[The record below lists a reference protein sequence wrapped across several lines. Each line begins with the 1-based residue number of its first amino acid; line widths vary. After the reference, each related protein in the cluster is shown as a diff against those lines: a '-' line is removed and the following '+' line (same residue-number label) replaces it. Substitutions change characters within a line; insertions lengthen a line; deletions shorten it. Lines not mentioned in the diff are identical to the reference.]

1 MGFLLQCALQ
11 RDKVPTKGCH
21 MLQKTIENIEA
32 KVRENSSVTDE
43 SKAELLSLLAMLKA
57 EVGELSKTHPE
68 QAESITS
75 FAQASAHEAT
85 RKEKNPDLL
94 RLSLDGLSASVKE
107 LETSHPDLLRI
118 VNGVSQVLA
127 NMGI

>member
-1 MGFLLQCALQ
+1 MIQ
-11 RDKVPTKGCH
+11 T
-21 MLQKTIENIEA
+21 TIKNIET
-32 KVRENSSVTDE
+32 KIKESESVSDE
-43 SKAELLSLLAMLKA
+43 SRTELLRLLATLKA
-57 EVGELSKTHPE
+57 EIEELSKTHPE

-94 RLSLDGLSASVKE
+94 KLSLDGLSTSVKE
-107 LETSHPDLLRI
+107 LETSHPDLLQV
-118 VNGVSQVLA
+118 VNKVSLILA

>member
-1 MGFLLQCALQ
+1 
-11 RDKVPTKGCH
+11 

>member
-1 MGFLLQCALQ
+1 MI
-11 RDKVPTKGCH
+11 
-21 MLQKTIENIEA
+21 QKTIENIEA
-32 KVRENSSVTDE
+32 KIRKSGPVSNE
-43 SKAELLSLLAMLKA
+43 SRAELLRLLAKLKT
-57 EVGELSKTHPE
+57 EIEELSKTHPE

-94 RLSLDGLSASVKE
+94 KLSLDGLSVSVKE
-107 LETSHPDLLRI
+107 LETSHPDLLRL
-118 VNGVSQVLA
+118 VNAVSQALA

>member
-1 MGFLLQCALQ
+1 
-11 RDKVPTKGCH
+11 

-32 KVRENSSVTDE
+32 KVRENSSVSDE

-118 VNGVSQVLA
+118 VNAVSQVLA

>member
-1 MGFLLQCALQ
+1 MI
-11 RDKVPTKGCH
+11 
-21 MLQKTIENIEA
+21 QKTIENIEG
-32 KVRENSSVTDE
+32 KIRESSSVNDE
-43 SKAELLSLLAMLKA
+43 SRAELLRLLAMLKT
-57 EVGELSKTHPE
+57 EIGELSKTHPE

-94 RLSLDGLSASVKE
+94 KLSLDGLSVSVKE
-107 LETSHPDLLRI
+107 IETSHPDLLRV
-118 VNGVSQVLA
+118 VNAVSQALA

>member
-1 MGFLLQCALQ
+1 MI
-11 RDKVPTKGCH
+11 
-21 MLQKTIENIEA
+21 QKTIENIET
-32 KVRENSSVTDE
+32 KIRESSSVSDE
-43 SKAELLSLLAMLKA
+43 SRTELLRLLAMLKD
-57 EVGELSKTHPE
+57 EIGEFSKTHPE

-94 RLSLDGLSASVKE
+94 KLSLDGLSASVKD
-107 LETSHPDLLRI
+107 LEASHPNLLQL
-118 VNGVSQVLA
+118 VNKVSQALA

>member
-1 MGFLLQCALQ
+1 MI
-11 RDKVPTKGCH
+11 
-21 MLQKTIENIEA
+21 QKTIENIEA
-32 KVRENSSVTDE
+32 KISESNSVSDENRT
-43 SKAELLSLLAMLKA
+43 ELLRLLAMLKT

-94 RLSLDGLSASVKE
+94 KLSLDGLSTSVKE
-107 LETSHPDLLRI
+107 IETSHPDLLRI
-118 VNGVSQVLA
+118 VNAVSQALA

>member
-1 MGFLLQCALQ
+1 MI
-11 RDKVPTKGCH
+11 
-21 MLQKTIENIEA
+21 QKTIENIET
-32 KVRENSSVTDE
+32 KIQESDSVSNE
-43 SKAELLSLLAMLKA
+43 SRSELLGLLATLKA
-57 EVGELSKTHPE
+57 EIGELSKTHPE

-94 RLSLDGLSASVKE
+94 KLSLDGLSGSVKE
-107 LETSHPDLLRI
+107 LETSHPNLTRL
-118 VNGVSQVLA
+118 VNRVSQALA

>member
-1 MGFLLQCALQ
+1 MI
-11 RDKVPTKGCH
+11 
-21 MLQKTIENIEA
+21 QKTIENIET
-32 KVRENSSVTDE
+32 KIKESSSVNDE
-43 SKAELLSLLAMLKA
+43 SRKELLGLLSMLKT
-57 EVGELSKTHPE
+57 EIDELSKTHPE

-94 RLSLDGLSASVKE
+94 KLSLSGLTTSVKE
-107 LETSHPDLLRI
+107 LESSHPDLTQL
-118 VNGVSQVLA
+118 VNKVSQALA

>member
-1 MGFLLQCALQ
+1 MI
-11 RDKVPTKGCH
+11 
-21 MLQKTIENIEA
+21 QKTIENIEA
-32 KVRENSSVTDE
+32 KVRESGAISDE
-43 SKAELLSLLAMLKA
+43 SKGELLRLLSVLKT

-75 FAQASAHEAT
+75 FAQASTHEAT

-94 RLSLDGLSASVKE
+94 KLSLDGLSVSVKE
-107 LETSHPDLLRI
+107 FETSHPDLLRV
-118 VNGVSQVLA
+118 VNRVSHVLA

>member
-1 MGFLLQCALQ
+1 MI
-11 RDKVPTKGCH
+11 
-21 MLQKTIENIEA
+21 QKTIENIEG
-32 KVRENSSVTDE
+32 KIRESSSVNDE
-43 SKAELLSLLAMLKA
+43 SRAELLRLLAMLKT
-57 EVGELSKTHPE
+57 EIGELSKTHPE

-94 RLSLDGLSASVKE
+94 KLSLDGLSASVKGVE
-107 LETSHPDLLRI
+107 ASHPDLLQV
-118 VNGVSQVLA
+118 VNKVSQALA

>member
-1 MGFLLQCALQ
+1 
-11 RDKVPTKGCH
+11 

-32 KVRENSSVTDE
+32 KIRENNSVTDE
-43 SKAELLSLLAMLKA
+43 SRAELLSLLAMLKA

-68 QAESITS
+68 HAESITS

-94 RLSLDGLSASVKE
+94 RLSLSGLTASVKE
-107 LETSHPDLLRI
+107 LESSHPDLTQV
-118 VNGVSQVLA
+118 VNKVSQALA

>member
-1 MGFLLQCALQ
+1 MI
-11 RDKVPTKGCH
+11 
-21 MLQKTIENIEA
+21 QKTVENIEE
-32 KVRENSSVTDE
+32 KIRESSSVNDE
-43 SKAELLSLLAMLKA
+43 SKAELLRLLAMLKA
-57 EVGELSKTHPE
+57 EIGELSKTHPE

-94 RLSLDGLSASVKE
+94 KLSLDGLSASVKGIE
-107 LETSHPDLLRI
+107 ASHPDLLRV
-118 VNGVSQVLA
+118 VNAVSQVLA

>member
-1 MGFLLQCALQ
+1 
-11 RDKVPTKGCH
+11 

-43 SKAELLSLLAMLKA
+43 SKAELLSLLAMLKT

-68 QAESITS
+68 QAESIAS

-94 RLSLDGLSASVKE
+94 RLSLDGLSTSVKE
-107 LETSHPDLLRI
+107 LETSHPNLLRI
-118 VNGVSQVLA
+118 VNAVSQILA

>member
-1 MGFLLQCALQ
+1 
-11 RDKVPTKGCH
+11 

-43 SKAELLSLLAMLKA
+43 SKAELLSLLAMLKT

-68 QAESITS
+68 QAESIAS

-94 RLSLDGLSASVKE
+94 RLSLDGLSTSVKE

-118 VNGVSQVLA
+118 VNAVSQVLA

>member
-1 MGFLLQCALQ
+1 MIQ
-11 RDKVPTKGCH
+11 R
-21 MLQKTIENIEA
+21 TIENIEA
-32 KVRENSSVTDE
+32 KIKESSSVSDE
-43 SKAELLSLLAMLKA
+43 SRAELLRLLTMLKA
-57 EVGELSKTHPE
+57 EIGELSKTHPE

-94 RLSLDGLSASVKE
+94 KLSLDGLSVSVKE
-107 LETSHPDLLRI
+107 LETSHPDLLRL
-118 VNGVSQVLA
+118 VNAMSQALA

>member
-1 MGFLLQCALQ
+1 MI
-11 RDKVPTKGCH
+11 
-21 MLQKTIENIEA
+21 QKTIENIEA
-32 KVRENSSVTDE
+32 RIRQSGSVSDE
-43 SKAELLSLLAMLKA
+43 GRAELLKLLAMLKA

-68 QAESITS
+68 QAESISS

-94 RLSLDGLSASVKE
+94 KLSLEGLTSSVKE
-107 LETSHPDLLRI
+107 FETSHPGLLKI
-118 VNGVSQVLA
+118 VNGVSQALA

>member
-1 MGFLLQCALQ
+1 MI
-11 RDKVPTKGCH
+11 
-21 MLQKTIENIEA
+21 QKTIENIET
-32 KVRENSSVTDE
+32 KIRESGSVSEE
-43 SKAELLSLLAMLKA
+43 SRTELLRLLAMLKD
-57 EVGELSKTHPE
+57 EIGEFSKTHPE

-94 RLSLDGLSASVKE
+94 KLSLDGLSASVKD
-107 LETSHPDLLRI
+107 LEASHPNLLQL
-118 VNGVSQVLA
+118 VNKVSQALA

>member
-1 MGFLLQCALQ
+1 
-11 RDKVPTKGCH
+11 

-68 QAESITS
+68 QAESIAS

-94 RLSLDGLSASVKE
+94 RLSLDGLSTSVKE

-118 VNGVSQVLA
+118 VNAVSQVLA

>member
-1 MGFLLQCALQ
+1 MI
-11 RDKVPTKGCH
+11 
-21 MLQKTIENIEA
+21 QKTIENIET
-32 KVRENSSVTDE
+32 KIRE
-43 SKAELLSLLAMLKA
+43 SKTVNEKSRTELLRLLVKLKT
-57 EVGELSKTHPE
+57 EIGELSKTHPE

-94 RLSLDGLSASVKE
+94 KLSLDGLSESVKE
-107 LETSHPDLLRI
+107 IESSHPNLLQL
-118 VNGVSQVLA
+118 VNKVSQALA

>member
-1 MGFLLQCALQ
+1 MI
-11 RDKVPTKGCH
+11 R
-21 MLQKTIENIEA
+21 KTIENIEA
-32 KVRENSSVTDE
+32 KIKENSSVADE
-43 SKAELLSLLAMLKA
+43 SKAELLRLLAMLKA
-57 EVGELSKTHPE
+57 EIAEVSKTHPE

-94 RLSLDGLSASVKE
+94 RLSLDGLSTSVKE
-107 LETSHPDLLRI
+107 LETSHPDLLRL
-118 VNGVSQVLA
+118 VNAVSQVLA

>member
-1 MGFLLQCALQ
+1 MI
-11 RDKVPTKGCH
+11 
-21 MLQKTIENIEA
+21 QKTIENIET
-32 KVRENSSVTDE
+32 KIRESDSVSDE
-43 SKAELLSLLAMLKA
+43 SRSELLRLLVTLKA
-57 EVGELSKTHPE
+57 EIAELSKTHPE

-94 RLSLDGLSASVKE
+94 KLSLDGLSESVKE
-107 LETSHPDLLRI
+107 LEASHPDLLRL
-118 VNGVSQVLA
+118 VNRVSQALA

>member
-1 MGFLLQCALQ
+1 
-11 RDKVPTKGCH
+11 

-32 KVRENSSVTDE
+32 KVRENSSVSDE
-43 SKAELLSLLAMLKA
+43 SKAELLSLLAMLKT

-118 VNGVSQVLA
+118 VNAVSQVLA

>member
-1 MGFLLQCALQ
+1 
-11 RDKVPTKGCH
+11 

-43 SKAELLSLLAMLKA
+43 SKAELLSLLAMLKT

-68 QAESITS
+68 QAESIAS

-118 VNGVSQVLA
+118 VNAVSQVLA

>member
-1 MGFLLQCALQ
+1 MI
-11 RDKVPTKGCH
+11 
-21 MLQKTIENIEA
+21 QKTIENIEG
-32 KVRENSSVTDE
+32 KIRESSSVNDE
-43 SKAELLSLLAMLKA
+43 SRAELLRLLAMLKT
-57 EVGELSKTHPE
+57 EIGELSKTHPE

-94 RLSLDGLSASVKE
+94 KLSLDGLSASVKGIE
-107 LETSHPDLLRI
+107 ASHPDLLQV
-118 VNGVSQVLA
+118 VNKVSQALA